1 VELKNE
7 SGGNLMQDAEDNQS
21 TLKEITLKI
30 RENLEPI
37 FIRSF
42 SEPNSQFEHLE
53 GMQELV
59 SWYKKTRKEDNILK
73 KILEDIIN
81 ETMKYL
87 PQQYASLCVENIK
100 INSKEKKQNVKFN
113 INFQLEPIKSYVEFA
128 INVNKIRK
136 KTGRIVFEINSNGT
150 IKEVE
155 ILSDIEKGS
164 QVSLGVISGVIQ
176 ISIIEVPFMKIN
188 EPIEIGT
195 KEIEIDLSQY
205 RVDAN

>member
-1 VELKNE
+1 
-7 SGGNLMQDAEDNQS
+7 
-21 TLKEITLKI
+21 
-30 RENLEPI
+30 
-37 FIRSF
+37 
-42 SEPNSQFEHLE
+42 
-53 GMQELV
+53 MQELV

-73 KILEDIIN
+73 EILEDVIN

-136 KTGRIVFEINSNGT
+136 RTGRIVFEINSSIT
-150 IKEVE
+150 IKGVE
-155 ILSDIEKGS
+155 IFLNREKAL
-164 QVSLGVISGVIQ
+164 QISLGVLSGVIG
-176 ISIIEVPFMKIN
+176 ISVIEVPFMKLE

-205 RVDAN
+205 HVDTN

>member
-1 VELKNE
+1 MKNE
-7 SGGNLMQDAEDNQS
+7 SGGNLMQDTEDNQS
-21 TLKEITLKI
+21 TLNEIALKI

-37 FIRSF
+37 FIGSF

-53 GMQELV
+53 GIQELV
-59 SWYKKTRKEDNILK
+59 SWYKKTRKEENILE

-100 INSKEKKQNVKFN
+100 INSKEKKQNIKFN
-113 INFQLEPIKSYVEFA
+113 ISFQLESIKSYVEFA

-136 KTGRIVFEINSNGT
+136 KTGRIVFEINSSGT

-155 ILSDIEKGS
+155 IFLDREKVS
-164 QVSLGVISGVIQ
+164 QISLGVISGVIG
-176 ISIIEVPFMKIN
+176 ISIIEVPFMKLN

-205 RVDAN
+205 HVGANNY

>member
-1 VELKNE
+1 LKNE
-7 SGGNLMQDAEDNQS
+7 SGGNLMQDTEDNQS
-21 TLKEITLKI
+21 TLNEIALKI

-37 FIRSF
+37 FIGSF

-53 GMQELV
+53 GIQELV
-59 SWYKKTRKEDNILK
+59 SWYKKTRKEENILE

-100 INSKEKKQNVKFN
+100 INSKEKKQNIKFN
-113 INFQLEPIKSYVEFA
+113 ISFQLESIKSYVEFA

-136 KTGRIVFEINSNGT
+136 KTGRIVFEINSSGT

-155 ILSDIEKGS
+155 IFLDREKVS
-164 QVSLGVISGVIQ
+164 QISLGVISGVIG
-176 ISIIEVPFMKIN
+176 ISIIEVPFMKLN

-205 RVDAN
+205 HVGANNY

>member
-1 VELKNE
+1 
-7 SGGNLMQDAEDNQS
+7 MQDTEDNQS
-21 TLKEITLKI
+21 TLNEIALKI

-37 FIRSF
+37 FIGSF

-53 GMQELV
+53 GIQELV
-59 SWYKKTRKEDNILK
+59 SWYKKTRKEENILE

-100 INSKEKKQNVKFN
+100 INSKEKKQNIKFN
-113 INFQLEPIKSYVEFA
+113 ISFQLESIKSYVEFA

-136 KTGRIVFEINSNGT
+136 KTGRIVFEINSSGT

-155 ILSDIEKGS
+155 IFLDREKVS
-164 QVSLGVISGVIQ
+164 QISLGVISGVIG
-176 ISIIEVPFMKIN
+176 ISIIEVPFMKLN

-205 RVDAN
+205 HVGANNY

>member
-1 VELKNE
+1 
-7 SGGNLMQDAEDNQS
+7 MQDAEDHQT
-21 TLKEITLKI
+21 TLNEITLKV
-30 RENLEPI
+30 RKNLEPI
-37 FIRSF
+37 FIGSF
-42 SEPNSQFEHLE
+42 SEPSSQFEHLE
-53 GMQELV
+53 GIEELV
-59 SWYKKTRKEDNILK
+59 SWYKKIRKEDNILE

-113 INFQLEPIKSYVEFA
+113 INFQIEPIKSYVEFT

-136 KTGRIVFEINSNGT
+136 KTGRIVFEINSNGSM
-150 IKEVE
+150 KDVE
-155 ILSDIEKGS
+155 IISDIEKGS

-176 ISIIEVPFMKIN
+176 ISVIEVPFMKIN